1 MFNRSVTTLNINS
14 DIKTKLLR
22 LSICTI
28 NDLKCFSPKELAKEI
43 NIPIALSESIYKQ
56 LNYGK

>member
-28 NDLKCFSPKELAKEI
+28 NDLKCFSPKELAKGFFFI
-43 NIPIALSESIYKQ
+43 KKY
-56 LNYGK
+56 